1 MGKEVPKEMKFW
13 TKEQYLKFA
22 EAMMDKPRSYYAF
35 EMLYWTG
42 IREGELLALTP
53 LDFDFEKQTVRINK
67 TYHRMKK
74 QDIITSPKTAKS
86 NRIVVMPEF
95 LCEEMQDYFQMYY
108 SLAPDQRIFPFS
120 KSYLKHE
127 MERGCKATGVP
138 TIRIHDLRH
147 PYVKHTAKNISL
159 QKQKSQTT
167 NSNLIVWVFCFRVLF
182 LMPLALVGK
191 C

>member
-1 MGKEVPKEMKFW
+1 M
-13 TKEQYLKFA
+13 TL
-22 EAMMDKPRSYYAF
+22 RSYYAF

-53 LDFDFEKQTVRINK
+53 ADFDFEKQTVRINK

-108 SLAPDQRIFPFS
+108 SLALDQRIFPFS

-138 TIRIHDLRH
+138 VIRIHDLRH
-147 PYVKHTAKNISL
+147 SHVSL
-159 QKQKSQTT
+159 
-167 NSNLIVWVFCFRVLF
+167 
-182 LMPLALVGK
+182 GK
-191 C
+191 ECCECIAAVSAMDGILEGILQAGMYGRGMAYGFSE

>member
-1 MGKEVPKEMKFW
+1 MDYLKTIQAQLTAIFNHAVNYYNLPHNPARKAGSMGKEVPKEMKFW

-42 IREGELLALTP
+42 IREGEMLALTP
-53 LDFDFEKQTVRINK
+53 ADFDFEKQTVRINK
-67 TYHRMKK
+67 TYHRMKR

-108 SLAPDQRIFPFS
+108 SLARITSIPIFQILS
-120 KSYLKHE
+120 E
-127 MERGCKATGVP
+127 T
-138 TIRIHDLRH
+138 
-147 PYVKHTAKNISL
+147 
-159 QKQKSQTT
+159 
-167 NSNLIVWVFCFRVLF
+167 
-182 LMPLALVGK
+182 
-191 C
+191 